1 MAAPSVPRTPRKAG
15 LSQGIEVRHRKG
27 CGSHDGGRCSCRP
40 TYRGRVWSQREG
52 REIRR
57 SFPTLAAARSWRAE
71 AQGAVQRGA
80 LSAAPAP
87 SLREAAER
95 LVAGMASGSVRN
107 RSGDAYKPSVVRG
120 YRTALDRYVL
130 RDLGAMR
137 LDAVRRADVQA
148 LCERLVASG
157 LSPSTVRN
165 AIMPLRVIYR
175 RALRAGEVTATPLEY
190 LELPAVR
197 GTRDRVAAP
206 HEAAALLAA
215 LPDRDRA
222 IWATAMYAGLRLGE
236 LRALRVSDIHLEG
249 GRITVERSWDAIEG
263 VIETKSRSGRRRVP
277 IAEEL
282 RAHLAEHLLRTGRRT
297 GLAFGRTEERPFS
310 HVALRDRAHRAWE
323 TAGLEWIGFHE
334 CRHTFASMCIAAGVN
349 ARALMAYL
357 GHSSIQM
364 TFDRYGHLMPGN
376 ESESARLLDDYL
388 RRASRTARPE
398 GS

>member
-1 MAAPSVPRTPRKAG
+1 MGRTNPA
-15 LSQGIEVRHRKG
+15 QGIEVRHRKTCDAHAG
-27 CGSHDGGRCSCRP
+27 RRCSCRP

-236 LRALRVSDIHLEG
+236 LRALRVSDIALDG

-282 RAHLAEHLLRTGRRT
+282 RSPGRAPAAHRTSHRT
-297 GLAFGRTEERPFS
+297 GLRADRGAALLPCCAPRPRPPG
-310 HVALRDRAHRAWE
+310 VRD
-323 TAGLEWIGFHE
+323 GG
-334 CRHTFASMCIAAGVN
+334 
-349 ARALMAYL
+349 ARM
-357 GHSSIQM
+357 
-364 TFDRYGHLMPGN
+364 DRLP
-376 ESESARLLDDYL
+376 
-388 RRASRTARPE
+388 
-398 GS
+398 